1 MQAISIVLFALIFI
15 VSIIKKLGGSASR
28 FLMLASAIIA
38 GLAALGVVVLAL
50 LLFVD
55 MLSTM

>member
-1 MQAISIVLFALIFI
+1 
-15 VSIIKKLGGSASR
+15 
-28 FLMLASAIIA
+28 MLASAIIA
-38 GLAALGVVVLAL
+38 GMAAMGVVVLAL